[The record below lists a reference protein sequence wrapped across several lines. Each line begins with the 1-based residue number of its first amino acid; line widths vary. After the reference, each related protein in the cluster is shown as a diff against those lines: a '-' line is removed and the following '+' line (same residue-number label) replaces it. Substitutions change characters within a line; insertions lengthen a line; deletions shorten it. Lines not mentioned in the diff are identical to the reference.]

1 MLVLKQLNLQ
11 TTFVKALLHFP
22 PQVLLSG
29 QVGCG
34 DDVRNKVL
42 TIKFLSYQ
50 QQGDTSILQN
60 DGNAM
65 NNKVLTTTK
74 HYTSKGRKHFDP
86 YFLPGKNA
94 CGFLHHICSAG
105 HNLACV
111 PHCQQSIGLDRDL
124 RRVAFLPGSHRWSL
138 PTQFES
144 IC

>member
-1 MLVLKQLNLQ
+1 MHAMLVLKQLKPQ
-11 TTFVKALLHFP
+11 TTFVEALLYFHL
-22 PQVLLSG
+22 QLLLCE

-74 HYTSKGRKHFDP
+74 HYTSKG
-86 YFLPGKNA
+86 
-94 CGFLHHICSAG
+94 
-105 HNLACV
+105 
-111 PHCQQSIGLDRDL
+111 
-124 RRVAFLPGSHRWSL
+124 
-138 PTQFES
+138 
-144 IC
+144 